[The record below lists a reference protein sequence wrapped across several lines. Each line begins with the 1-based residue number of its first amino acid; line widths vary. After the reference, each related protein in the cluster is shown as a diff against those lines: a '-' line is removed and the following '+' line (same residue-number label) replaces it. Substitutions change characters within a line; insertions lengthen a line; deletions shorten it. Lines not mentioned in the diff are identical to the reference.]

1 MARQA
6 ERQLEGELGVINALN
21 VFPVPDGDTGTNML
35 ATVREALSQAE
46 SASSMEDVVRNLSV
60 GAMLGARGNSGV
72 ILSQLFRAQCEVL
85 ERRGSEGSLAPNELG
100 LVLSRASE
108 LAYRAVANP
117 VQGTM
122 LSVLAAAAAAPQS
135 PGLGDY
141 LGGVVDAAETALAAT
156 PDQLPIL
163 SEAGVVDSGGYGLLL
178 LLRGWYESL
187 CGQPAPAILR
197 SLLGLERARE
207 QAAHGGGHPA
217 DLIDNRERAY
227 GYCVTLLVDAP
238 GANEDE
244 LRRRLRELGYSVLV
258 AAMGGRLKLHVHV
271 PDPEPVR
278 ALASELGAI
287 AGSDITNIDEQTAV
301 ATRPSLP
308 LVAVAAGEGLSRVFR
323 SLGAGVV
330 AGGPGR
336 NPNTAELLSACED
349 VQEPVFLLPNDGN
362 VIAAARQAAASRE
375 GIVVVPTRSL
385 PQGIAATLA
394 YHAEDSAQAN
404 AARMQQAAEGVVS
417 AELVG
422 ASRAATL
429 HGIHVEAGQTMVLLE
444 GKLLGVEDAGL
455 AALVERI
462 RAAGSELA
470 TIYYGAAASQPG
482 AQQLRDR
489 LLAGLPEL
497 QVEIVRGDQPHA
509 LFIIG
514 FE

>member
-1 MARQA
+1 
-6 ERQLEGELGVINALN
+6 
-21 VFPVPDGDTGTNML
+21 
-35 ATVREALSQAE
+35 
-46 SASSMEDVVRNLSV
+46 
-60 GAMLGARGNSGV
+60 MLGARGNSGV

-85 ERRGSEGSLAPNELG
+85 KRRGSEGSLAPNELG

-163 SEAGVVDSGGYGLLL
+163 REAGVVDSGGYGLLL

-187 CGQPAPAILR
+187 CGQPAPAISR
-197 SLLGLERARE
+197 SLLGLERAQE

-244 LRRRLRELGYSVLV
+244 LRRRLRELGDSVLV

-336 NPNTAELLSACED
+336 NPNTAD
-349 VQEPVFLLPNDGN
+349 DGN

-455 AALVERI
+455 AALVER
-462 RAAGSELA
+462 R
-470 TIYYGAAASQPG
+470 
-482 AQQLRDR
+482 
-489 LLAGLPEL
+489 GL
-497 QVEIVRGDQPHA
+497 
-509 LFIIG
+509 
-514 FE
+514 